1 MSFENNWQEHCY
13 EITKQ
18 CRYLT
23 QMPATLSAKPIL
35 IVALHGYGQNPED
48 MLRLTRLAVGKDKA
62 IASLAGP
69 NEQFLEPNPSTSAV
83 GYNWGT
89 RNHWAQAILNHHSML
104 STVLQTLHSEL
115 DIPPART
122 LLLGYSQSVG
132 LNYRFAGTYPS
143 AVGAIVGICGGVPK
157 DWEESNLYQQ
167 VTAPILHIARNQ
179 DEFFPAE
186 VAAGFKKRLEAHAT
200 NVTFQMMEGPHRFP
214 SKAAEIIVPWIEK
227 VFA

>member
-1 MSFENNWQEHCY
+1 MSFENNWREHSY
-13 EITKQ
+13 EIRKQ

-23 QMPATLSAKPIL
+23 QSPASLRSKPIL

-48 MLRLTRLAVGKDKA
+48 MLRLTRLVVGKDKT
-62 IASLAGP
+62 IASVAGP
-69 NEQFLEPNPSTSAV
+69 NEHFLEPNPSTSAV

-89 RNHWAQAILNHHSML
+89 RNHWAQAVLTHHSML
-104 STVLQTLHSEL
+104 NTVLPTLHTEL
-115 DIPPART
+115 DIPPERT

-132 LNYRFAGTYPS
+132 LNYRFVGTYPG

-157 DWEESNLYQQ
+157 DWEEPDRYQS
-167 VTAPILHIARNQ
+167 VTTPILHIARDQ

-186 VAAGFKKRLEAHAT
+186 VTAGFKKKLEVHAT

-214 SKAAEIIVPWIEK
+214 SKAAEVILPWIER
-227 VFA
+227 VLA